1 MAPSNDRGRTG
12 ERPDTHRHQHRRAA
26 PALLGRRRA
35 GDGRRGVHG
44 EEGRGRAEGQRV
56 HAARCAR
63 RAREDRRGRSGQYG
77 VRRPASHRRDLQ
89 PRAGRAL
96 SPSRL
101 DTDAHPVALG
111 LRGRP
116 QSPRQ
121 RRYDAPLHLS
131 ARHTRSRDK
140 GPARLARLR
149 AHAQPRYHCA
159 LRPRAGS
166 HAGPHHGIAR
176 IRMPR
181 FILSRLLSAALV
193 LLGVSCLVFLL
204 LHLVPGDQVEVML
217 GESAQPADRAALGVA
232 VRIAF
237 PLGVLAAVRRDS
249 AWDYGAMGVSL
260 VGVSMPN
267 FWLGPLLI
275 LVFSV
280 WLGWLPVSGRDE
292 LSSLVLP
299 AVTLGTA
306 LAAIL
311 SRMVRASLLEVLHE
325 DFVRTARAKGL
336 PERVVVWHHALRNA
350 LLPVVTVLGLQL
362 GVLLG
367 GAVVT
372 EMVFSWPGL
381 GELTT
386 ESIQRRDYPVV
397 QACVLL
403 ISVSYV
409 LVNTLTDLVYA
420 WLDPRVRLGTDT

>member
-1 MAPSNDRGRTG
+1 MAPSNDRGCTG

-35 GDGRRGVHG
+35 GDGRRGVNG

-121 RRYDAPLHLS
+121 RRFDAPLHLS
-131 ARHTRSRDK
+131 ARHTRSRDN

-176 IRMPR
+176 NRMPR

-204 LHLVPGDQVEVML
+204 LHLVPNNPVEKML
-217 GESAQPADRAALGVA
+217 NETAQPADREALRHALGLDQPLWTQLLHFLGNLLQLDLGTSLHSKRPITELLWERIPATAELAAAALGVA
-232 VRIAF
+232 VLIAF
-237 PLGVLAAVRRDS
+237 PLGVLAEVRRAS
-249 AWDYGAMGVSL
+249 AWDYGAMGVS
-260 VGVSMPN
+260 
-267 FWLGPLLI
+267 
-275 LVFSV
+275 
-280 WLGWLPVSGRDE
+280 
-292 LSSLVLP
+292 
-299 AVTLGTA
+299 
-306 LAAIL
+306 
-311 SRMVRASLLEVLHE
+311 
-325 DFVRTARAKGL
+325 
-336 PERVVVWHHALRNA
+336 
-350 LLPVVTVLGLQL
+350 
-362 GVLLG
+362 LG

-381 GELTT
+381 GELTI

-409 LVNTLTDLVYA
+409 LVNTLTALVYA
-420 WLDPRVRLGTDT
+420 WLAPRVRLGTDT